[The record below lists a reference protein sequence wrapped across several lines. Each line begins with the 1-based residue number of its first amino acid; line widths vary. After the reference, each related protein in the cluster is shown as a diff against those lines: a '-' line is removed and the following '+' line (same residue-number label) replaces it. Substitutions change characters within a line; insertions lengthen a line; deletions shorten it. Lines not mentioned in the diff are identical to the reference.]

1 MAPGAMTRF
10 TESRF
15 TESLSDAK
23 PVSFWLDDPARPS
36 PEPALTGDER
46 CDLLVV
52 GGGYSG
58 LWTALIAKE
67 RDPHRDVVLVEGKEA
82 GWAASG
88 RNGGFCA
95 ASLTHGI
102 GNGLSRWPGEI
113 AKLEE
118 LGARNLDEIEAAVK
132 RYSIDCDFERTGEID
147 VATEPHQLAE
157 LHEMYAEMAEHGLAE
172 GSELLDADAL
182 REHVDSPTFLGGLW
196 DRDGVAMLNPAKLAW
211 GLKRACL
218 TKGVRVYEHTPA
230 LELASSGA
238 GMAVRTPYGRV
249 FAGQVVLA
257 TNIFPSLVKRLRPYT
272 VPVYDYALMTEP
284 LTDEQLAAVGWKN
297 RQGLGDSANQF
308 HYFRLSADNRILWG
322 GYDAIYPFG
331 GKVRAEYDDRP
342 ETYAKLAGHFFAC
355 FPQLE
360 GVRFTHAWGGAID
373 TCSRFSAF
381 FGTAHKGRVAYAA
394 GYTGLGV
401 GATRF
406 GADVMLDLLS
416 GERTERTELEMVR
429 TKPLPFPPE
438 PFAWTG
444 VALTKW
450 SLARSDA
457 NGGRR
462 NLWLKT
468 MDKLGLGFD
477 S

>member
-1 MAPGAMTRF
+1 MAPAAMRTAA
-10 TESRF
+10 S
-15 TESLSDAK
+15 SLSGAK
-23 PVSFWLDDPARPS
+23 PVPFWLDDPERPDAR
-36 PEPALTGDER
+36 PALTGDEHT
-46 CDLLVV
+46 DLLVV

-67 RDPHRDVVLVEGKEA
+67 RDPDRDVVLIEGHEV

-95 ASLTHGI
+95 ASLTHGLA
-102 GNGLSRWPGEI
+102 NGVERWPDEI

-118 LGARNLDEIEAAVK
+118 LGERNLDAIEAAVA
-132 RYSIDCDFERTGEID
+132 RYGIDCEFERTGEID
-147 VATEPHQLAE
+147 VATEPHQLQE
-157 LHEMYAEMAEHGLAE
+157 LREWHEEIVKLGIT
-172 GSELLDADAL
+172 GVDFLDRDAL
-182 REHVDSPTFLGGLW
+182 RAEVDSPTFLGGLW
-196 DRDGVAMLNPAKLAW
+196 DRRGVAMLHPAKLAW
-211 GLKRACL
+211 GLKRACREL
-218 TKGVRVYEHTPA
+218 GVRIYEHTRG
-230 LELASSGA
+230 LELARSGE

-249 FAGQVVLA
+249 FARRVALG
-257 TNIFPSLVKRLRPYT
+257 TNIFPSLVKRVRPYT

-284 LTDEQLAAVGWKN
+284 LTPAQLESIGWKG

-322 GYDAIYPFG
+322 GYDAIYPYG
-331 GKVRAEYDDRP
+331 GKLNADLDQRP
-342 ETYAKLAGHFFAC
+342 ETFLKLAEQFFTC
-355 FPQLE
+355 FPQLS
-360 GVRFTHAWGGAID
+360 GVRFSHAWGGAID
-373 TCSRFSAF
+373 TCSRFTAF
-381 FGTAHKGRVAYAA
+381 FGTAHQGRVAYAA

-401 GATRF
+401 GSTRF

-416 GERTERTELEMVR
+416 GEETERTRLEMVR
-429 TKPLPFPPE
+429 SKPMPFPPE
-438 PFAWTG
+438 PFAWAGIEITRR
-444 VALTKW
+444 
-450 SLARSDA
+450 SLAHADD

>member
-1 MAPGAMTRF
+1 MAPSAMTRW
-10 TESRF
+10 TK
-15 TESLSDAK
+15 SLSDAQ
-23 PVSFWLDDPARPS
+23 PVSYWLDDPGRPA
-36 PEPALTGDER
+36 PEPALTGDDR

-67 RDPHRDVVLVEGKEA
+67 RDPHREVVLVEGREA

-102 GNGLSRWPGEI
+102 FNGLSRWPGEI
-113 AKLEE
+113 EKLEE

-147 VATEPHQLAE
+147 VATEPHQVAE
-157 LHEMYAEMAEHGLAE
+157 LHEMYEEMAAHGLA
-172 GSELLDADAL
+172 GSTELLDADAV
-182 REHVDSPTFLGGLW
+182 REQVDSPTFLGGLW
-196 DRDGVAMLNPAKLAW
+196 DRDGVAMLHPAKLAW

-218 TKGVRVYEHTPA
+218 AKGVRVYEHTPA
-230 LELASSGA
+230 LELASAGA
-238 GMAVRTPYGRV
+238 GMAIRTPYGRV
-249 FAGQVVLA
+249 FARQVALA
-257 TNIFPSLVKRLRPYT
+257 TNIFPSLVKRIRSYT

-284 LTDEQLAAVGWKN
+284 LTDDQLAAIGWRN

-308 HYFRLSADNRILWG
+308 HYFRLSADNRVLWG

-342 ETYAKLAGHFFAC
+342 ETYAKLAGHFFTC

-381 FGTAHKGRVAYAA
+381 FGTAYKGRVAYAA

-416 GERTERTELEMVR
+416 GERTERTSLEMVR

-457 NGGRR
+457 NGGKR

>member
-1 MAPGAMTRF
+1 MAPSAMTRW
-10 TESRF
+10 TK
-15 TESLSDAK
+15 SLSDAQ
-23 PVSFWLDDPARPS
+23 PVSYWLDDPGKPHA
-36 PEPALTGDER
+36 EPALTADEQ

-67 RDPHRDVVLVEGKEA
+67 RDPHREVVLVEGREA

-102 GNGLSRWPGEI
+102 SNGLSRWPGEI

-147 VATEPHQLAE
+147 VATQPHQLAE
-157 LHEMYAEMAEHGLAE
+157 LHEMYGEMAEHGLAD
-172 GSELLDADAL
+172 GSELLDADAV

-196 DRDGVAMLNPAKLAW
+196 DRDGVAMLHPAKLAW

-218 TKGVRVYEHTPA
+218 EKGVRIYEHTPA
-230 LELASSGA
+230 LQLASSGA

-249 FAGQVVLA
+249 RARQVALA

-284 LTDEQLAAVGWKN
+284 LSEEQLAAIGWKN

-331 GKVRAEYDDRP
+331 GKLRAEHDDRP
-342 ETYAKLAGHFFAC
+342 ETYAKLAGHFFTC

-360 GVRFTHAWGGAID
+360 GLRFTHAWGGAID

-381 FGTAHKGRVAYAA
+381 FGTAHAGRVAYAA

-416 GERTERTELEMVR
+416 GERTERTSLEMVR

-450 SLARSDA
+450 SLARADE

>member
-1 MAPGAMTRF
+1 MAPAAMRTAAR
-10 TESRF
+10 
-15 TESLSDAK
+15 SLSDAQ
-23 PVSFWLDDPARPS
+23 PVPFWLEDPGKPAPL
-36 PEPALTGDER
+36 PALTGTEH

-58 LWTALIAKE
+58 LWTALLAKE
-67 RDPHRDVVLVEGKEA
+67 RDPARDVVLIEGREA

-95 ASLTHGI
+95 ASLTHGF
-102 GNGLSRWPGEI
+102 GNGLARWPGEL
-113 AKLEE
+113 ATLEE
-118 LGARNLDEIEAAVK
+118 LGLANLDAIEAAV
-132 RYSIDCDFERTGEID
+132 SAHGIDCDFERTGEID
-147 VATEPHQLAE
+147 VATEPHQMDE
-157 LHEMYAEMAEHGLAE
+157 LTGMYEAADRLGLAD
-172 GSELLDADAL
+172 GLELLDRDAV
-182 REHVDSPTFLGGLW
+182 RAEVDSPTFLGGLW
-196 DRDGVAMLNPAKLAW
+196 DRRGVAMLNPARLAW
-211 GLKRACL
+211 GLKRACTDL
-218 TKGVRVYEHTPA
+218 GVRVYENTRG
-230 LELASSGA
+230 LELARAGS

-249 FAGQVVLA
+249 FARRVALG
-257 TNIFPSLVKRLRPYT
+257 TNVFPSLVKRVRAYT

-284 LTDEQLAAVGWKN
+284 LTDAQLESIGWKN

-322 GYDAIYPFG
+322 GYDAVYPFG
-331 GKVRAEYDDRP
+331 GRLSAERDHRP
-342 ETYAKLAGHFFAC
+342 ETYLKLAEHFFDC

-360 GVRFTHAWGGAID
+360 GLRFSHAWGGAID

-381 FGTAHKGRVAYAA
+381 FGTAHAGRVAYAA
-394 GYTGLGV
+394 GFTGLGV

-429 TKPLPFPPE
+429 SKPLPFPPE
-438 PFAWTG
+438 PIAWAG
-444 VALTKW
+444 IGLTKW
-450 SLARSDA
+450 SLARADA

-462 NLWLKT
+462 NVWLKA
-468 MDKLGLGFD
+468 MDRLGLGFD

>member
-1 MAPGAMTRF
+1 MAPDAMRTAAR
-10 TESRF
+10 
-15 TESLSDAK
+15 SLSEAK
-23 PVSFWLDDPARPS
+23 PVSYWLDDPGKPAA
-36 PEPALTGDER
+36 EPALTGDER
-46 CDLLVV
+46 CDLLVI

-67 RDPHRDVVLVEGKEA
+67 RDPARDVVLIEGHEV

-95 ASLTHGI
+95 ASLTHGLA
-102 GNGLSRWPGEI
+102 NGMARWPDEL
-113 AKLEE
+113 ATLEE
-118 LGARNLDEIEAAVK
+118 LGARNLDAIEEAVA
-132 RYSIDCDFERTGEID
+132 RYGIDCDFERSGEID
-147 VATEPHQLAE
+147 VATEPHQVAE
-157 LHEMYAEMAEHGLAE
+157 LREFHAEAERLGLA
-172 GSELLDADAL
+172 GRSEWLDADAL
-182 REHVDSPTFLGGLW
+182 RAEVDSPTFLGGIW

-218 TKGVRVYEHTPA
+218 ELGVRIYENTRG
-230 LELASSGA
+230 LDLAGSGP

-249 FAGQVVLA
+249 FARRVALG
-257 TNIFPSLVKRLRPYT
+257 TNIFPSLVKRVRPLT

-284 LTDEQLAAVGWKN
+284 LTEEQLASIGWKN

-308 HYFRLSADNRILWG
+308 HYFRITPDRRILWG
-322 GYDAIYPFG
+322 GYDAIYPYG
-331 GKVRAEYDDRP
+331 GKLDAGHDHRP
-342 ETYAKLAGHFFAC
+342 ETYLKLAEHFFTC

-360 GVRFTHAWGGAID
+360 GVKFSHAWGGAID
-373 TCSRFSAF
+373 TCTRFSAF
-381 FGTAHKGRVAYAA
+381 FGTAHAGKVAYAA

-406 GADVMLDLLS
+406 GADVMLDLLA
-416 GERTERTELEMVR
+416 GEKTERTELEMVR
-429 TKPLPFPPE
+429 SKPMPFPPE

-444 VALTKW
+444 ITMTKW
-450 SLARSDA
+450 SLARADRM
-457 NGGRR
+457 GGHR

-468 MDKLGLGFD
+468 LDRFGLGFD

>member
-1 MAPGAMTRF
+1 MAPAAMRTAA
-10 TESRF
+10 S
-15 TESLSDAK
+15 SLSGAK
-23 PVSFWLDDPARPS
+23 PVPFWLDDPERPDAL
-36 PEPALTGDER
+36 PALTGDEHT
-46 CDLLVV
+46 DLLVV

-67 RDPHRDVVLVEGKEA
+67 RDPDRDVVLIEGHEV

-95 ASLTHGI
+95 ASLTHGLA
-102 GNGLSRWPGEI
+102 NGVERWPDEI

-118 LGARNLDEIEAAVK
+118 LGERNLDAIEAAVA
-132 RYSIDCDFERTGEID
+132 RYGIDCEFERTGEID
-147 VATEPHQLAE
+147 VATEPHQLQDLRE
-157 LHEMYAEMAEHGLAE
+157 WHEEIVKLGIT
-172 GSELLDADAL
+172 GVDFLDRDAL
-182 REHVDSPTFLGGLW
+182 RAEVDSPTFLGGLW
-196 DRDGVAMLNPAKLAW
+196 DRRGVAMLHPAKLAW
-211 GLKRACL
+211 GLKRACREL
-218 TKGVRVYEHTPA
+218 GVRIYEHTRG
-230 LELASSGA
+230 LELARSGE

-249 FAGQVVLA
+249 FARRVALG
-257 TNIFPSLVKRLRPYT
+257 TNIFPSLVKRVRPYT

-284 LTDEQLAAVGWKN
+284 LTPAQLESIGWKG

-322 GYDAIYPFG
+322 GYDAIYPYG
-331 GKVRAEYDDRP
+331 GKLNADLDQRP
-342 ETYAKLAGHFFAC
+342 ETFLKLAEQFFTC
-355 FPQLE
+355 FPQLS
-360 GVRFTHAWGGAID
+360 GVRFSHAWGGAID
-373 TCSRFSAF
+373 TCSRFTAF
-381 FGTAHKGRVAYAA
+381 FGKAHQGRVAYAA

-401 GATRF
+401 GSTRF

-416 GERTERTELEMVR
+416 GEETERTRLEMVR
-429 TKPLPFPPE
+429 SKPMPFPPE
-438 PFAWTG
+438 PFAWAGIEITRR
-444 VALTKW
+444 
-450 SLARSDA
+450 SLAHADD